1 LGSAGIFTACRGFPS
16 SRMNLA
22 VPSVVD
28 VGLTTLL
35 SIAVSRCRPAASSV
49 CTLPLVLQVDK
60 YPLAATSLRQVP
72 TERATFDK
80 SKMAG
85 HLSAD
90 DFPQVR
96 FPVSVARLSPRGS
109 QGLVGLVVLMAA
121 PRASC

>member
-1 LGSAGIFTACRGFPS
+1 
-16 SRMNLA
+16 MNLA

-60 YPLAATSLRQVP
+60 YPLAATNLRQVP
-72 TERATFDK
+72 TEMAEFDK

-121 PRASC
+121 PPASC